1 MMAPQKKS
9 DQGGTSM
16 TIKEAI
22 ISVFTN
28 YATFSGRARRSEYWF
43 FALFNSIVSSAL
55 SILGRNIFGDGS
67 SVNLFTMLASLYSLA
82 VLLPG
87 LAVTWRRLHDVGK
100 SGANYF
106 WVLLPIVGWII
117 LIVYLCRDSQPGEN
131 QYGPNPKEPV
141 YYNDRNY

>member
-1 MMAPQKKS
+1 
-9 DQGGTSM
+9 M